1 MGEMSFV
8 GPRPER
14 PTVYD
19 DLDGK
24 VENFRSRMQVMPG
37 LANTKKAINNVNLKY
52 TQNQYVST
60 RFMKKYYECTLKY
73 SIKIHLI

>member
-37 LANTKKAINNVNLKY
+37 LTGYAQVNGGYDLNPAEKLKY
-52 TQNQYVST
+52 EFDLYQSLL
-60 RFMKKYYECTLKY
+60 CTV
-73 SIKIHLI
+73 